1 MKAALVKSGGG
12 LEVLQVPDP
21 VAGPDEMLIRTVC
34 AGLCGSDLYKIRNN
48 TVAPGTVLG
57 HEIVGVVEKPPEG
70 LWDVFPPGTRL
81 TVSNHV
87 PCGTCPRCLR
97 GRISGCTVF
106 RSTNVRPGGFAER
119 IVVPSSHLPEGVIP
133 FSDSLRDSQALL
145 AEPLGCCLRALER
158 WEPRPGG
165 RVMVIG
171 LGPMGLLMS
180 LVLAREGVEVV
191 GVDLL
196 EERREAARRK
206 GCTVACTPWEARDQ
220 GGFHGVVLTA
230 CNRAALELALQVVE
244 PGGWIGLFAGPSR
257 GEPLEL
263 KLQEFY
269 KEEVDLLPSYSTGP
283 HHMRKA
289 VSLLEAKLLDVEGL
303 ISHELPI
310 EEIQRAVELAESKVG
325 LKTVLRF

>member
-1 MKAALVKSGGG
+1 MRPGGR
-12 LEVLQVPDP
+12 LEVLQVPEP
-21 VAGPDEMLIRTVC
+21 VAEPDEMVIRTVC
-34 AGLCGSDLYKIRNN
+34 AGLCGSDLYKMRNN

-57 HEIVGVVEKPPEG
+57 HEIVGVVEKPPQG
-70 LWDVFPPGTRL
+70 FWDMFPPGTRV

-97 GRISGCTVF
+97 GRISSCTVF

-133 FSDSLRDSQALL
+133 FSDSLSDSQALL

-158 WEPRPGG
+158 WEPSPRG

-171 LGPMGLLMS
+171 LGPMGLIMS
-180 LVLAREGVEVV
+180 LVLARQGVEVV

-196 EERREAARRK
+196 EERRAAATQK
-206 GCTVACTPWEARDQ
+206 GCTLTCAPSEAKDQ
-220 GGFHGVVLTA
+220 DGFQGVVLTA
-230 CNRAALELALQVVE
+230 CNGAALELALKVVE

-263 KLQEFY
+263 KLQELY

-289 VSLLEAKLLDVEGL
+289 ISLLEAKLLDVEGI

-310 EEIQRAVELAESKVG
+310 EEIEQAVQLAENKVG
-325 LKTVLRF
+325 FKAMLRF